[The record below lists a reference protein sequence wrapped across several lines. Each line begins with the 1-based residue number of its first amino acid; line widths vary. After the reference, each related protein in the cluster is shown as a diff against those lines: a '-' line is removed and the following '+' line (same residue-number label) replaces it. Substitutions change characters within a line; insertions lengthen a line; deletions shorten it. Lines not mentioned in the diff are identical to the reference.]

1 MSHSE
6 AESLRNRKRRTTN
19 ARIAASAARLAAR
32 QGLAATTVEQ
42 IAEEAQV
49 GRSTFFRYYD
59 GKENAVAEGVTGP
72 WLTMITEAIGR
83 QPARLTA
90 IDAVI
95 AAFGEL
101 AESLPIDRDQIRD
114 LAELTR
120 TSTTLKA
127 WTLQSYQRYESTI
140 TELITPRIDDLA
152 DDDPRPRLIAAL
164 TMAAVRI
171 SLDDWIQHGGSLPDL
186 TRRALTSITI
196 NPAPGRR

>member
-6 AESLRNRKRRTTN
+6 PESFKIRKRRATN
-19 ARIAASAARLAAR
+19 DRIAASAAQLASR

-72 WLTMITEAIGR
+72 WLAMITDAIAR

-95 AAFGEL
+95 AAFAEL
-101 AESLPIDRDQIRD
+101 AESLPADRDQIRD

-127 WTLQSYQRYESTI
+127 WTLQSYQRYENAI
-140 TELITPRIDDLA
+140 AELMTARVPDLT
-152 DDDPRPRLIAAL
+152 DHDPRPRLIAAL

-171 SLDDWIQHGGSLPDL
+171 SLDDWVQHGGSLPDL

-196 NPAPGRR
+196 N